1 MLPRKTHLPQPDAG
15 DSVTSLSA
23 RIRRARALAAISQ
36 AELAKR
42 VGVQRSAVTQWEC
55 TAGTTPSVG
64 HLIQIACETA
74 VCFEWLATGRG
85 PSRAQEGL
93 LDAAV
98 QKRRLRARRAGKQRL
113 GRFTARISAQT
124 CCHRA
129 DHRTVDGLSRA
140 VRRPRC
146 NTRSMGGAAAPG
158 HGSAVRTG
166 GHVTDQVPRQIRM
179 PSSSASIARSARK
192 CST

>member
-98 QKRRLRARRAGKQRL
+98 QSGDFARDELESSVLVALRRASQRK
-113 GRFTARISAQT
+113 RVAIAQIIE
-124 CCHRA
+124 
-129 DHRTVDGLSRA
+129 LL
-140 VRRPRC
+140 
-146 NTRSMGGAAAPG
+146 
-158 HGSAVRTG
+158 TG
-166 GHVTDQVPRQIRM
+166 
-179 PSSSASIARSARK
+179 
-192 CST
+192 